1 VNHLFVLLGIETWK
15 PALTA
20 LLLPPVPLLLLV
32 LAGGLL
38 LTRRRVLGWT
48 LLLAGCAGLWFTS
61 TAVLADALLHG
72 PLQAPP
78 ALDAPAIARL
88 RAPDT
93 TIVVLGGGRESFAPE
108 YAAPNLGAFAM
119 ERLRYGLWLARESGL
134 PLAFSGGPGYGHST
148 APSEA
153 EVAARIARSEFG
165 RPLRWIETA
174 SRDTRENA
182 VFSVAL
188 LRPAGIR
195 RLVLVTHA
203 VHMRRALRDFERAVA
218 DSGGGIEIIAAPLG
232 LAPGVEDPVLRWLPS
247 AEGALRSHQALREVL
262 GLLLGA

>member
-1 VNHLFVLLGIETWK
+1 MNHLFVLLGIEAWK
-15 PALTA
+15 PTLSV

-38 LTRRRVLGWT
+38 LPRRRRLGWT
-48 LLLAGCAGLWFTS
+48 LLLAGCAGLWFSS
-61 TAVLADALLHG
+61 TAVLAEALLRC

-78 ALDAPAIARL
+78 ALNAAAIVRL
-88 RAPDT
+88 RTPDT
-93 TIVVLGGGRESFAPE
+93 AIVVLGGGRESFAPE

-134 PLAFSGGPGYGHST
+134 PLAFSGGPGYGHSS

-182 VFSVAL
+182 IFSVRL
-188 LRPAGIR
+188 LRPEGIR
-195 RLVLVTHA
+195 RLVVVTHA
-203 VHMRRALRDFERAVA
+203 VHMRRAVRDFERAA
-218 DSGGGIEIIAAPLG
+218 TDSGGGIEIIAAPLG
-232 LAPGVEDPVLRWLPS
+232 LAPAVEDPVLRWLPS
-247 AEGALRSHQALREVL
+247 GEGALRCHQALREML